1 MTIRELLKDLKL
13 SNLNTQIVLKDSI
26 YISNKNKDELNDDI
40 LDKEIGYWMP
50 VVNLEEGSWVM
61 FIVTKE
67 WCTKT
72 YNKEGHSNDC

>member
-1 MTIRELLKDLKL
+1 
-13 SNLNTQIVLKDSI
+13 
-26 YISNKNKDELNDDI
+26 
-40 LDKEIGYWMP
+40 MP
-50 VVNLEEGSWVM
+50 IVNLEEESWVM